1 MTAITQ
7 LRLARLQ
14 KGWTLDD
21 LFLRSKGGL
30 SPARVS
36 RIERGLST
44 ASAEESQLLVGLLGV
59 TRQTVEESGIAA
71 QCARME
77 SLAPT
82 AA

>member
-1 MTAITQ
+1 MVAITE

-21 LFLRSKGGL
+21 LFLRSKGKL

-44 ASAEESQLLVGLLGV
+44 ASAEELRLLVALLGV
-59 TRQTVEESGIAA
+59 TEQTVTASGTESRRAHDG
-71 QCARME
+71 
-77 SLAPT
+77 SLTPT
-82 AA
+82 VA

>member
-1 MTAITQ
+1 MMVITQ

-21 LFLRSKGGL
+21 LFLRSKGKL

-36 RIERGLST
+36 RIERGLSSS
-44 ASAEESQLLVGLLGV
+44 SAEESRLLVGLLGV
-59 TRQTVEESGIAA
+59 TRQMAEEPGVAVP
-71 QCARME
+71 CAGVE

-82 AA
+82 VA